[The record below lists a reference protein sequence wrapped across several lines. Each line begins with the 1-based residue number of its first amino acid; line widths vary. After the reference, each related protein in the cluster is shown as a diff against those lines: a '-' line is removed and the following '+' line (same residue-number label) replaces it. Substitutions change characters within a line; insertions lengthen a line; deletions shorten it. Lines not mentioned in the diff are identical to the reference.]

1 MINIKKKAFFII
13 KIIFSVIIFL
23 TLILFFY
30 AAFFYK
36 NIDIKKT
43 TDEKITETNEETD
56 QTTKDKENQIIE
68 EENEDVIET
77 EPEEIV
83 KIEIPVISDG
93 LFMTVGN
100 KPITSSDIVNEIKT
114 ILILNNQS
122 YSDDRREELQKLAI
136 NAIIKRSI
144 KEIELDKNNYFKFNE
159 EDLRLELVNLAAN
172 MNVDVET
179 LKNICS
185 SNNLDFSLI
194 EQQVKVEL
202 FWNSLV
208 FEIYKNKLIVSP
220 EEVED
225 QLKLIQNEEKMNEY
239 LISEIIIK
247 KVDKKMIEAETE
259 KLINKIKTE
268 GFENTAKIFSISKSA
283 VNGGDLGWIKE
294 DSISDEIKNILIN
307 TQVGNI
313 SEPIFLPEGILIFK
327 VRNKREIESTLTLEE
342 MKDQLVYS
350 EKIKILQLYSLSH
363 YDKLRKTISVNF
375 KQ

>member
-1 MINIKKKAFFII
+1 VINIKKKAFFII

-56 QTTKDKENQIIE
+56 QTTKDEENQITE

-247 KVDKKMIEAETE
+247 KVDKEMIEAETE
-259 KLINKIKTE
+259 ELINKIKTE
-268 GFENTAKIFSISKSA
+268 GFESTAKIFSISKSA

-294 DSISDEIKNILIN
+294 DSISGEIKNILIN

>member
-43 TDEKITETNEETD
+43 KDEKITETNEETD
-56 QTTKDKENQIIE
+56 QTTKDEENQITE

-100 KPITSSDIVNEIKT
+100 KPITNSDIVNEIKT

-247 KVDKKMIEAETE
+247 KVDKEMIEAETE
-259 KLINKIKTE
+259 ELINKIKTE
-268 GFENTAKIFSISKSA
+268 GFESTAKIFSISKSA

-294 DSISDEIKNILIN
+294 DSISGEIKNILIN

>member
-56 QTTKDKENQIIE
+56 QTTKDEENQITE

-136 NAIIKRSI
+136 NTIIKRSI

-247 KVDKKMIEAETE
+247 KVDKEMIEAETE
-259 KLINKIKTE
+259 ELINKIKTE
-268 GFENTAKIFSISKSA
+268 GFESTAKIFSISKSA

-294 DSISDEIKNILIN
+294 DSISGEIKNILIN

>member
-43 TDEKITETNEETD
+43 TDEKITKTNEETD
-56 QTTKDKENQIIE
+56 QTTKDEENQITE

-100 KPITSSDIVNEIKT
+100 KPITNSDIVNEIKT

-220 EEVED
+220 EEVKD

-247 KVDKKMIEAETE
+247 KVDKEMIEAETE
-259 KLINKIKTE
+259 ELINKIKTE
-268 GFENTAKIFSISKSA
+268 GFESTAKIFSISKSA

-294 DSISDEIKNILIN
+294 GSISDEIKNILIN

>member
-1 MINIKKKAFFII
+1 VINIKKKAFFII

-220 EEVED
+220 EEVKD

-247 KVDKKMIEAETE
+247 KVDKEMIEAETE
-259 KLINKIKTE
+259 ELINKIKTE
-268 GFENTAKIFSISKSA
+268 GFESTAKIFSISKSA

-363 YDKLRKTISVNF
+363 YDKLRKTISVKF

>member
-1 MINIKKKAFFII
+1 MINIKKKVFFII

-43 TDEKITETNEETD
+43 TDKKITETNEETD
-56 QTTKDKENQIIE
+56 QTTKDEENQIIE
-68 EENEDVIET
+68 EENEDIIET
-77 EPEEIV
+77 QPEEIV

-122 YSDDRREELQKLAI
+122 YSDERREELQKLAI

-144 KEIELDKNNYFKFNE
+144 KEIELDKNNYFKLNE
-159 EDLRLELVNLAAN
+159 EDLRLELVNLAAK

-185 SNNLDFSLI
+185 SNNLDFSII

-225 QLKLIQNEEKMNEY
+225 QLKLIQNEKKMNEY

-247 KVDKKMIEAETE
+247 KVDKEMIEAETE

-268 GFENTAKIFSISKSA
+268 GFESTAKIFSISKSA

-294 DSISDEIKNILIN
+294 DSISGEIKNILIN

-313 SEPIFLPEGILIFK
+313 SEPIFLPAGILIFK
-327 VRNKREIESTLTLEE
+327 VRNKREIESALTLEE

-350 EKIKILQLYSLSH
+350 EKLKILQMYSLSH

>member
-1 MINIKKKAFFII
+1 VINIKKKAFFII

-247 KVDKKMIEAETE
+247 KVDKEMIEAETE
-259 KLINKIKTE
+259 ELINKIKTE

>member
-1 MINIKKKAFFII
+1 MINIKKKVFFII

-43 TDEKITETNEETD
+43 TDKKITETNEETD
-56 QTTKDKENQIIE
+56 QTTKDEENQIIE
-68 EENEDVIET
+68 EENEDIIET
-77 EPEEIV
+77 QPEEIV

-122 YSDDRREELQKLAI
+122 YSDERREELQKLAI

-144 KEIELDKNNYFKFNE
+144 KEIELDKNNYFKLNE
-159 EDLRLELVNLAAN
+159 EDLRLELVNLAAK

-185 SNNLDFSLI
+185 SNNLDFSII

-225 QLKLIQNEEKMNEY
+225 QLKLIQNEKKMNEY

-247 KVDKKMIEAETE
+247 KVDKEMIEVKTE
-259 KLINKIKTE
+259 ELINKIKNE
-268 GFENTAKIFSISKSA
+268 GFESTAKILSISKSA
-283 VNGGDLGWIKE
+283 ANGGDLGWIKE
-294 DSISDEIKNILIN
+294 DSISGEIKNILIN

-313 SEPIFLPEGILIFK
+313 SEPIFLPAGILIFK
-327 VRNKREIESTLTLEE
+327 VRNKREIESALTLEE

-350 EKIKILQLYSLSH
+350 EKLKILQMYSLSH